1 MSTIEII
8 EAQLLFI
15 YLRRKDLDMFTL
27 IKLLFELMF
36 LPLKIMMWAVKKVFW
51 ILLIGIGFFI

>member
-1 MSTIEII
+1 
-8 EAQLLFI
+8 
-15 YLRRKDLDMFTL
+15 MFTL
-27 IKLLFELMF
+27 IKILFELMF